1 MLLSN
6 KDGDNVGINDDED
19 EDIALTFRSFG
30 LWQQILSLHSYFM
43 YLYIV
48 TCIIDMLCQK
58 HLHVKYIIYTYYL
71 VG

>member
-1 MLLSN
+1 
-6 KDGDNVGINDDED
+6 
-19 EDIALTFRSFG
+19 